1 MKIIAKVNP
10 KCKILPKFTTR
21 QKRKDDDE
29 SIIIVDEIPAECDY
43 VYRQY
48 GELYG
53 FSSRMLVEYLKA
65 GKIPVLVVNDAPII
79 KKLQEK
85 FGVSMKSYFI
95 HREKPSYEKLIDIY
109 KRTRGVA
116 NLETIEKRYQ
126 TAMKI
131 YSMYVEEIEL
141 FDNIILNT
149 ENNFEGVT
157 QIVKKIFDFSSVQK
171 RLTRDSRK

>member
-48 GELYG
+48 EELYG

-65 GKIPVLVVNDAPII
+65 GKIGDGLKSLFVYAKNSLA
-79 KKLQEK
+79 KK
-85 FGVSMKSYFI
+85 
-95 HREKPSYEKLIDIY
+95 
-109 KRTRGVA
+109 
-116 NLETIEKRYQ
+116 N
-126 TAMKI
+126 
-131 YSMYVEEIEL
+131 
-141 FDNIILNT
+141 
-149 ENNFEGVT
+149 
-157 QIVKKIFDFSSVQK
+157 
-171 RLTRDSRK
+171 RK